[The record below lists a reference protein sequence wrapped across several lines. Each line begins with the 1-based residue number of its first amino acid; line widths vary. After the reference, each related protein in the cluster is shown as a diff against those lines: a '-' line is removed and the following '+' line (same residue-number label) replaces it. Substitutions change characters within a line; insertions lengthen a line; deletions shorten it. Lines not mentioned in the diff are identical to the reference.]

1 MQLQWDIFY
10 VVAMV
15 TTMKGVALSSFI
27 RPFCIMSFCENNIS
41 HSHWLLILMNRPH
54 FGHILS
60 GCCEDSEFSSISCE
74 YTKAHMF
81 IIDHSSL

>member
-1 MQLQWDIFY
+1 MVATMEGIVFY
-10 VVAMV
+10 HLLLAHFV
-15 TTMKGVALSSFI
+15 F
-27 RPFCIMSFCENNIS
+27 MSFWENNIS

-60 GCCEDSEFSSISCE
+60 GCCEDSEFSSMSCE